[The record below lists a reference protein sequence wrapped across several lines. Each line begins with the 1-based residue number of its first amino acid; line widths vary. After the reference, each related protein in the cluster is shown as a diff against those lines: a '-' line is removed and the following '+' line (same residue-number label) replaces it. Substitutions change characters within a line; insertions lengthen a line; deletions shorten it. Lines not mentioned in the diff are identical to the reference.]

1 MSEKI
6 IEKIQAA
13 EFSRKELENLYTNA
27 KRLGREEIL
36 TAAKKALKEMDAKF
50 YSKRFIKPIRDKVQ
64 QITQHIADTNNWA
77 NWENNKVDNGVKAG
91 GAMLN
96 GEELAEFYFSYRH
109 PAWKSASCLAVFQH
123 DEESYLMYKVK
134 PHDGEQVI
142 VETNEEAMA
151 LFSHAIETT

>member
-13 EFSRKELENLYTNA
+13 EFSRKELENLYSNA
-27 KRLGREEIL
+27 ERLGRDEIL
-36 TAAKKALKEMDAKF
+36 VAAKEAIKEIDSKF

-64 QITQHIADTNNWA
+64 EITQQIADTNNWA
-77 NWENNKVDNGVKAG
+77 NWENNKVGNGVKAG

-109 PAWKSASCLAVFQH
+109 PAWKRASYFAVFQH
-123 DEESYLMYKVK
+123 DEESHVMYKVK

-142 VETNEEAMA
+142 VETNEEATE